1 MKDIKDT
8 IKELRK
14 QDDIT
19 HYYKYEGK
27 WHEVSTAPVIK
38 DKDEARRRLI
48 NEFNKGVI
56 IPLKQTN
63 DNERTS

>member
-38 DKDEARRRLI
+38 DKDEARKI
-48 NEFNKGVI
+48 IDTFNNGVI
-56 IPLKQTN
+56 IPLKHTN